1 MERKL
6 YATQSSIGAPLI
18 PIRNAVI
25 LAACTLLP
33 PALIAQTPAS
43 QANPAPPPQLLVDV
57 DHRQA
62 LSLNGDWHIIAD
74 PYRAGISSFHGA
86 PNPNGFFKDEVFS
99 PDSNKL
105 VEYSFS
111 KSPTIKVPGDW
122 NTQAEWLRLYEGPL
136 WYQRH
141 FDYTPQP
148 GHRAFLHIGAANYRS
163 NVFVN
168 GKPVCEHEG
177 GFTPFDCEITNVV
190 KPGENDAVILV
201 DNTRIAD
208 GVPTL
213 KTDWYNYGGLTRDV
227 SVVTTPAI
235 FIDDY
240 ELHLDRATRS
250 VIEGYVHIQAAEGAT
265 PAPTPVTVS
274 IPELHLNAT
283 LTTDANGRALVNLP
297 TKNLSLWSP
306 SNPKLYKLT
315 LKAGINSAADTLQD
329 EIGFRTIET
338 RGSEILLNGQPIF
351 LKGVCIHAEAPIR
364 TGRANTQKDVDTLLG
379 WVKELGGNYARLAHY
394 PHDER
399 TTRTADKLGIL
410 IWSEVPVYWAEQFD
424 NEAVFNK
431 SKQQLT
437 EEIRRDRNKASVILW
452 SIANETPNT
461 PARTAFL
468 TRSADLVHQ
477 LDPTRLV
484 TAALL
489 VHGDLKTKYID
500 DPLGKALDVIG
511 FNEYIGWYE
520 GKPEDADGIEWK
532 VSYDKPLIVS
542 EFGGGA
548 KSGLH
553 GPETQR
559 WTEEYQ
565 ASIFRHQLVMLNGI
579 TQLRGMSPWLL
590 MDFRSPVRLLPG
602 IQDGFNRKG
611 LISDQGEKK
620 QAFAVVQKAYKD
632 DAIGKAQ

>member
-1 MERKL
+1 MHLKDL
-6 YATQSSIGAPLI
+6 PLLFA
-18 PIRNAVI
+18 AV
-25 LAACTLLP
+25 LPASLLP
-33 PALIAQTPAS
+33 AQ
-43 QANPAPPPQLLVDV
+43 APEPQQQLLVDI
-57 DHRQA
+57 DHRPAQ
-62 LSLNGDWHIIAD
+62 SLDGDWHIIAD

-86 PNPNGFFKDEVFS
+86 PNPNGFFKDEVYS

-105 VEYSFS
+105 VEYSFA

-141 FDYTPQP
+141 FTYDPQP

-168 GKPVCEHEG
+168 GKQVCEHEG
-177 GFTPFDCEITNVV
+177 GFTPFDCEITAVV

-213 KTDWYNYGGLTRDV
+213 KTDWYNYGGLTRSV
-227 SVVTTPAI
+227 SVVTTPTT

-240 ELHLDRATRS
+240 ELHLDRTTRS
-250 VIEGYVHIQAAEGAT
+250 TIEGYVHVQGADG
-265 PAPTPVTVS
+265 APTPVTLS
-274 IPELHLNAT
+274 IPELHLAAHF
-283 LTTDANGRALVNLP
+283 TTGADGRATISLP

-306 SNPKLYKLT
+306 LNPKLYKLT
-315 LKAGINSAADTLQD
+315 LTAGANAGQDTLTD
-329 EIGFRTIET
+329 DVGFRTIET
-338 RGSEILLNGQPIF
+338 RGAEILLNGEPIF
-351 LKGVCIHAEAPIR
+351 LHGVCIHAEAPFR
-364 TGRANTQKDVDTLLG
+364 TGRAYSQKDADTLLG

-394 PHDER
+394 PHDEHM
-399 TTRTADKLGIL
+399 TRTADRLGIL
-410 IWSEVPVYWAEQFD
+410 IWSEVPVYWAEHFD
-424 NEAVFNK
+424 DEAVFGK
-431 SKQQLT
+431 SRQQIS

-452 SIANETPNT
+452 SIANETPAT
-461 PARTAFL
+461 DARTAFL
-468 TRSADLVHQ
+468 TRSAELVHQ

-520 GKPEDADGIEWK
+520 GKPEDADGAEWK
-532 VSYDKPLIVS
+532 IAYNKPLIVS

-548 KSGLH
+548 KAGLH

-565 ASIFRHQLVMLNGI
+565 ATIFRHQLGMLNRI
-579 TQLRGMSPWLL
+579 TQLRGMSPWIL
-590 MDFRSPVRLLPG
+590 MDFRSPVRQLPG

-620 QAFAVVQKAYKD
+620 QAFSILQKAYKD
-632 DAIGKAQ
+632 NTIGKPQ

>member
-1 MERKL
+1 MVPRIAL
-6 YATQSSIGAPLI
+6 QTGAPLT
-18 PIRNAVI
+18 PVKTAA
-25 LAACTLLP
+25 LLACTLVPLTL
-33 PALIAQTPAS
+33 AAQ
-43 QANPAPPPQLLVDV
+43 APTQQLLVDI
-57 DHRQA
+57 DHRQS

-86 PNPNGFFKDEVFS
+86 PNPNGYFKDDVYS

-105 VEYSFS
+105 VEYSFA

-122 NTQAEWLRLYEGPL
+122 NTQAEWLRLYEGTL

-141 FDYTPQP
+141 FTYTLPS

-163 NVFVN
+163 SAFVN
-168 GKPVCEHEG
+168 GKLVCEHEG
-177 GFTPFDCEITNVV
+177 GFTPFDCEITAVV
-190 KPGENDAVILV
+190 KPGENDAVVLV

-227 SVVTTPAI
+227 SVVTTPAS

-240 ELHLDRATRS
+240 ELHLDRVTRS
-250 VIEGYVHIQAAEGAT
+250 NIEGYVHVQGAEGAT
-265 PAPTPVTVS
+265 TAATPVTVS
-274 IPELHLNAT
+274 IPELQINAN
-283 LTTDANGRALVNLP
+283 LTTDATGRAVINLP

-306 SNPKLYKLT
+306 TNPKLYKLT
-315 LKAGINSAADTLQD
+315 LKAGADTLED
-329 EIGFRTIET
+329 DIGLRTIET

-351 LKGVCIHAEAPIR
+351 LHGVCIHAEAPIR
-364 TGRANTQKDVDTLLG
+364 SGRANTQKDVDTLLG

-399 TTRTADKLGIL
+399 MTRTADKLGLL

-424 NEAVFNK
+424 NEAVFAK
-431 SKQQLT
+431 SKQQLS

-500 DPLGKALDVIG
+500 DALGKALDVIG

-520 GKPEDADGIEWK
+520 GKPEDADQTEWK
-532 VSYDKPLIVS
+532 ISYDKPLIVS

-548 KSGLH
+548 KAGLH

-565 ASIFRHQLVMLNGI
+565 ASIYRHQLVMLNKI
-579 TQLRGMSPWLL
+579 TQLRGMSPWILI
-590 MDFRSPVRLLPG
+590 DFRSPVRQLPG

-611 LISDQGEKK
+611 LISDQGQKK
-620 QAFAVVQKAYKD
+620 EAFSVVQKAYKENTV
-632 DAIGKAQ
+632 GKAQ

>member
-1 MERKL
+1 M
-6 YATQSSIGAPLI
+6 T
-18 PIRNAVI
+18 PIRTAAL
-25 LAACTLLP
+25 LATCTLGPATLPAQSPAQASSLP
-33 PALIAQTPAS
+33 PQ
-43 QANPAPPPQLLVDV
+43 QLLVDI
-57 DHRQA
+57 DHRQSV
-62 LSLNGDWHIIAD
+62 SLNGDWHIIAD

-86 PNPNGFFKDEVFS
+86 PNPNGYFKDDVYS

-105 VEYSFS
+105 VEYSFA

-122 NTQAEWLRLYEGPL
+122 NTQAEWLRLYEGTL
-136 WYQRH
+136 WYQRR
-141 FDYTPQP
+141 FTYTLPS

-163 NVFVN
+163 SVFVN

-177 GFTPFDCEITNVV
+177 GFTPFDCEITAVV

-227 SVVTTPAI
+227 SVVTTPAS

-250 VIEGYVHIQAAEGAT
+250 NIEGYVHVQGAEG
-265 PAPTPVTVS
+265 PTPVTVS
-274 IPELHLNAT
+274 IPELHLSAN
-283 LTTDANGRALVNLP
+283 LTTDATGRAVLSLP
-297 TKNLSLWSP
+297 AKNLSLWSP
-306 SNPKLYKLT
+306 ANPKLYKLT
-315 LKAGINSAADTLQD
+315 LKAGADTLED
-329 EIGFRTIET
+329 DVGLRTIET

-351 LKGVCIHAEAPIR
+351 LHGVCIHAEAPFR

-399 TTRTADKLGIL
+399 MTRTADKLGIL
-410 IWSEVPVYWAEQFD
+410 IWSEVPVYWAEHFD
-424 NEAVFNK
+424 DEAVFAK
-431 SKQQLT
+431 SKQQLS

-461 PARTAFL
+461 EARTAFL

-489 VHGDLKTKYID
+489 VHGDLKTKYMD

-520 GKPEDADGIEWK
+520 GKPEDADGTEWK

-548 KSGLH
+548 KAGLH

-565 ASIFRHQLVMLNGI
+565 ASIYRHQLVMLNKI
-579 TQLRGMSPWLL
+579 TQLRGMSPWILV
-590 MDFRSPVRLLPG
+590 DFRSPVRQLPG

-620 QAFAVVQKAYKD
+620 QAFSVVQKAYKENTV
-632 DAIGKAQ
+632 GKAQ

>member
-1 MERKL
+1 VTPSTTAL
-6 YATQSSIGAPLI
+6 L
-18 PIRNAVI
+18 
-25 LAACTLLP
+25 LAACTLLA
-33 PALIAQTPAS
+33 PALTAQSPS
-43 QANPAPPPQLLVDV
+43 VQQGSPQQQLLVDI
-57 DHRQA
+57 DHRPAQ
-62 LSLNGDWHIIAD
+62 SLNGDWHIIAD

-86 PNPNGFFKDEVFS
+86 PNPNGFFKDEVYS

-141 FDYTPQP
+141 FDYTPPSNSQP
-148 GHRAFLHIGAANYRS
+148 GQRAFLHIGAANYRS

-168 GKPVCEHEG
+168 GKQVCEHEG
-177 GFTPFDCEITNVV
+177 GFTPFDCEITGVV
-190 KPGENDAVILV
+190 KRGQNDAVILV

-227 SVVTTPAI
+227 SVVTIPAT

-250 VIEGYVHIQAAEGAT
+250 TIEGYVHIQGAEGAT
-265 PAPTPVTVS
+265 AAATPVTVS
-274 IPELHLNAT
+274 IPELHLTAT
-283 LTTDANGRALVNLP
+283 LTTDANGRAAVNLP

-306 SNPKLYKLT
+306 SSPKLYKIT
-315 LKAGINSAADTLQD
+315 LKAGSGSTADALPDTLED
-329 EIGFRTIET
+329 EVGFRTIET

-351 LKGVCIHAEAPIR
+351 LRGVCIHAEAPIR

-399 TTRTADKLGIL
+399 MTRTADKLGIL

-424 NEAVFNK
+424 NESVFNK

-468 TRSADLVHQ
+468 TRSAELVHG

-520 GKPEDADGIEWK
+520 GKPEDADGTEWK

-548 KSGLH
+548 KAGLH

-565 ASIFRHQLVMLNGI
+565 SNLYRHQLGMLNRI
-579 TQLRGMSPWLL
+579 TQLRGMSPWIL
-590 MDFRSPVRLLPG
+590 MDFRSPVRQLPG

-620 QAFAVVQKAYKD
+620 AAFSIVQKAYKD
-632 DAIGKAQ
+632 NMIGKAQ

>member
-1 MERKL
+1 MRL
-6 YATQSSIGAPLI
+6 PLLTLSF
-18 PIRNAVI
+18 
-25 LAACTLLP
+25 LALLP
-33 PALIAQTPAS
+33 ARLLLAQ
-43 QANPAPPPQLLVDV
+43 PPEPQQLLVDV
-57 DHRQA
+57 DHRPAQ
-62 LSLNGDWHIIAD
+62 SLDGDWHIIAD

-86 PNPNGFFKDEVFS
+86 PNPNGYFKDEVYS

-105 VEYSFS
+105 VEYGFA

-141 FDYTPQP
+141 FTYNPQP

-163 NVFVN
+163 NVYVN
-168 GKPVCEHEG
+168 GSQVCEHEG
-177 GFTPFDCEITNVV
+177 GFTPFDCEITAVV

-213 KTDWYNYGGLTRDV
+213 KTDWYNYGGLTRSV
-227 SVVTTPAI
+227 SVVTTPTT
-235 FIDDY
+235 FIDDF

-250 VIEGYVHIQAAEGAT
+250 TIEGYVHVQEAQG
-265 PAPTPVTVS
+265 APTPVTLS
-274 IPELHLNAT
+274 IPELHLTAH
-283 LTTDANGRALVNLP
+283 LTTGSDGRAAISLP

-306 SNPKLYKLT
+306 ANPKLYKLT
-315 LKAGINSAADTLQD
+315 LTAGANASQDTLTD
-329 EIGFRTIET
+329 DVGFRTIET
-338 RGSEILLNGQPIF
+338 RGAEILLNGEPIF
-351 LKGVCIHAEAPIR
+351 LKGICIHAEAPFR
-364 TGRANTQKDVDTLLG
+364 TGRAYSQKDADTLLG

-399 TTRTADKLGIL
+399 MTRTADRLGIL
-410 IWSEVPVYWAEQFD
+410 IWSEVPVYWAEHFD
-424 NEAVFNK
+424 DEAVFNK
-431 SKQQLT
+431 SKQQIS

-452 SIANETPNT
+452 SIANETPAT
-461 PARTAFL
+461 DARTAFL
-468 TRSADLVHQ
+468 TRSAELVHQ

-520 GKPEDADGIEWK
+520 GKPEDADGAEWK
-532 VSYDKPLIVS
+532 IAYNKPLIVS

-548 KSGLH
+548 KAGLH

-565 ASIFRHQLVMLNGI
+565 AGIFRHQLGMLNRI
-579 TQLRGMSPWLL
+579 TQLRGMSPWIL
-590 MDFRSPVRLLPG
+590 MDFRSPVRQLPG

-620 QAFAVVQKAYKD
+620 QAFSILQKAYKD
-632 DAIGKAQ
+632 NTIGKPQ

>member
-1 MERKL
+1 MRL
-6 YATQSSIGAPLI
+6 PLLTLSF
-18 PIRNAVI
+18 
-25 LAACTLLP
+25 LALLP
-33 PALIAQTPAS
+33 ARLLLAQ
-43 QANPAPPPQLLVDV
+43 PPEPQQLLVDV
-57 DHRQA
+57 DHRPAQ
-62 LSLNGDWHIIAD
+62 SLDGDWHIIAD

-86 PNPNGFFKDEVFS
+86 PNPNGYFKDEVYS

-105 VEYSFS
+105 VEYGFA

-141 FDYTPQP
+141 FTYNPQP

-168 GKPVCEHEG
+168 GLQVCEHEG
-177 GFTPFDCEITNVV
+177 GFTPFDCEITAVV

-213 KTDWYNYGGLTRDV
+213 KTDWYNYGGLTRSV
-227 SVVTTPAI
+227 SVVTTPTT
-235 FIDDY
+235 FIDDF

-250 VIEGYVHIQAAEGAT
+250 TIEGYVHLQGADG
-265 PAPTPVTVS
+265 ALTPVTLS
-274 IPELHLNAT
+274 IPELHLTAH
-283 LTTDANGRALVNLP
+283 LTTGSDGRAAISLP

-306 SNPKLYKLT
+306 ANPKLYKLT
-315 LKAGINSAADTLQD
+315 LTAGANASQDTLSD
-329 EIGFRTIET
+329 DIGFRTIET
-338 RGSEILLNGQPIF
+338 RGAEILLNGEPIF
-351 LKGVCIHAEAPIR
+351 LKGICIHAEAPFR
-364 TGRANTQKDVDTLLG
+364 TGRAYSQKDADTLLG

-399 TTRTADKLGIL
+399 MTRTADRLGIL
-410 IWSEVPVYWAEQFD
+410 IWSEVPVYWAEHFAD
-424 NEAVFNK
+424 EAVFNK
-431 SKQQLT
+431 SKQQIS

-452 SIANETPNT
+452 SIANETPAT
-461 PARTAFL
+461 DARTAFL
-468 TRSADLVHQ
+468 TRSAELVHQ

-520 GKPEDADGIEWK
+520 GKPEDADGAEWK
-532 VSYDKPLIVS
+532 IAYNKPLIVS

-548 KSGLH
+548 KAGLH

-565 ASIFRHQLVMLNGI
+565 ANIFRHQLGMLNRI
-579 TQLRGMSPWLL
+579 TQLRGMSPWIL
-590 MDFRSPVRLLPG
+590 MDFRSPVRQLPG

-611 LISDQGEKK
+611 LISDQGEMK
-620 QAFAVVQKAYKD
+620 QAFSILQKAYKD
-632 DAIGKAQ
+632 NTIGKPQ

>member
-1 MERKL
+1 MHLKDL
-6 YATQSSIGAPLI
+6 PLLFA
-18 PIRNAVI
+18 AV
-25 LAACTLLP
+25 LPASLLP
-33 PALIAQTPAS
+33 AQ
-43 QANPAPPPQLLVDV
+43 APEPQQQLLVDI
-57 DHRQA
+57 DHRPAQ
-62 LSLNGDWHIIAD
+62 SLDGDWHIIAD
-74 PYRAGISSFHGA
+74 PYRAGITSFHGA
-86 PNPNGFFKDEVFS
+86 PNPNGYFKDEVYS

-105 VEYSFS
+105 VEYGFA

-141 FDYTPQP
+141 FTYNPQP

-168 GKPVCEHEG
+168 GSQVCEHEG
-177 GFTPFDCEITNVV
+177 GFTPFDCEITTVV

-213 KTDWYNYGGLTRDV
+213 KTDWYNYGGLTRSV
-227 SVVTTPAI
+227 SVVTTPTT

-240 ELHLDRATRS
+240 ELHLDRANRS
-250 VIEGYVHIQAAEGAT
+250 TIEGYVHVQGADG
-265 PAPTPVTVS
+265 ALTPVTLS
-274 IPELHLNAT
+274 IPELHLTAH
-283 LTTDANGRALVNLP
+283 LTTGSDGRATISLP

-306 SNPKLYKLT
+306 ANPKLYKLT
-315 LKAGINSAADTLQD
+315 LTAGANASQDTLTD
-329 EIGFRTIET
+329 DVGFRTIET
-338 RGSEILLNGQPIF
+338 RGAEILLNGEPIF
-351 LKGVCIHAEAPIR
+351 LKGICIHAEAPFR
-364 TGRANTQKDVDTLLG
+364 TGRAYSQKDADTLLG

-399 TTRTADKLGIL
+399 MTRTADRLGIL
-410 IWSEVPVYWAEQFD
+410 IWSEVPVYWAEHFAD
-424 NEAVFNK
+424 EAVFNK
-431 SKQQLT
+431 SKQQIS

-452 SIANETPNT
+452 SIANETPAT
-461 PARTAFL
+461 DARTAFL
-468 TRSADLVHQ
+468 TRSAELVHQ

-520 GKPEDADGIEWK
+520 GKPEDADGAEWK
-532 VSYDKPLIVS
+532 IAYNKPLIVS

-548 KSGLH
+548 KAGLH

-565 ASIFRHQLVMLNGI
+565 ASIFRHQLGMLNRI
-579 TQLRGMSPWLL
+579 TQLRGMSPWIL
-590 MDFRSPVRLLPG
+590 MDFRSPVRQLPG

-620 QAFAVVQKAYKD
+620 QAFFILQKAYKD
-632 DAIGKAQ
+632 NTIGKPQ